1 MTDLIPHLAGS
12 GLIAGAAGHA
22 ATSALGGALAL
33 NAVLGLLKPRSRWK
47 SEAGWS
53 VRAPICGPERPR
65 AEICLSHSHRTWHV
79 TYSCRAGRANVPHGG
94 ASPAVV
100 DKI

>member
-33 NAVLGLLKPRSRWK
+33 NAVLGLLKPRMRMPP
-47 SEAGWS
+47 AGALGRPS
-53 VRAPICGPERPR
+53 GRSGDRDPAPACAGGQAAPPE
-65 AEICLSHSHRTWHV
+65 
-79 TYSCRAGRANVPHGG
+79 
-94 ASPAVV
+94 
-100 DKI
+100 